1 MHPYCM
7 TQTMSHVPDTPAGTA
22 PKIASFADLI
32 APIGDADFFATY
44 HDRRPLHITGGAAD
58 RFSQIM
64 SWEILTQLLNMT
76 SVWTEDT
83 LQLVLDKVPVP
94 REAYCGEGVGKRAG
108 GQLQPDAEQVKSWL
122 RRGASLVANDIDT
135 LSPGMSAAFD
145 LIEKRLG
152 AKVQSNL
159 YCSWAQHQAFE
170 AHFDTHEVFAL
181 HIAGKKTW
189 RVYQGRTDQ
198 PIAHE
203 SFRALTKEFHDANR
217 GPVLLEATLAPG
229 DLLYIPRGYYHDALA
244 DSPSIHLACGVTYPI
259 GVDIVGILHQHTFSH
274 SAFRA
279 NLPLAQ
285 AGDQAL
291 QAHVADL
298 AQRLADIAKSD
309 HFLSDIRRFR
319 NTFGYQR
326 GGFDLPAD
334 ALDREYIVH
343 GSGLSIARADGKHFL
358 RGAKGAVTIP
368 DGLEDIVAWM
378 LARPAFLESEY
389 NAAFS
394 RLASGQRQQALASM
408 VSMKVVAGS

>member
-1 MHPYCM
+1 MAHLPEI
-7 TQTMSHVPDTPAGTA
+7 PAWEA
-22 PKIASFADLI
+22 PKIGNFADLI
-32 APIGDADFFATY
+32 APIGEADFFATY

-64 SWEILTQLLNMT
+64 SWDILTQLLNMT

-108 GQLQPDAEQVKSWL
+108 GQLQPIAEQVKSWL

-135 LSPGMSAAFD
+135 LWPGMSAAFD

-159 YCSWAQHQAFE
+159 YCSWAKHQAFE

-181 HIAGKKTW
+181 HIEGEKTW
-189 RVYQGRTDQ
+189 RVYRGRTDQ
-198 PIAHE
+198 PIAHD

-217 GPVLLEATLAPG
+217 GEVMLEVTLRPG
-229 DLLYIPRGYYHDALA
+229 DILYIPRGYYHDALA
-244 DSPSIHLACGVTYPI
+244 DSPSIHLACGITYPI

-274 SAFRA
+274 PAFRA
-279 NLPLAQ
+279 NLPLAD

-291 QAHVADL
+291 RDHIADL
-298 AQRLADIAKSD
+298 ARRVADIAKSD
-309 HFLSDIRRFR
+309 HFHRDIQRFR
-319 NTFGYQR
+319 DTFGYQR

-334 ALDREYIVH
+334 ALDQEYIVH
-343 GSGLSIARADGKHFL
+343 GSGLSIAQHDGKHIL

-368 DGLEDIVAWM
+368 DGIENVVAWM
-378 LARPAFLESEY
+378 LARPDFLESEY
-389 NAAFS
+389 NAVFS
-394 RLASGQRQQALASM
+394 EMASGQRQQALASM
-408 VSMKVVAGS
+408 VSMKVVAGTKR